1 MTNSI
6 CNKSASHWTCVLCC
20 VVGLLLTGIAA
31 ANTRLLRFG
40 YGEQERED
48 LCLQSDMFFDESR
61 SPMPLTIQGHLY
73 YRKGGCVPETV
84 PLARKGQ
91 PLPLPLQ
98 GQKILVT
105 YKIQTKPGG
114 TQHGHADDSEHT
126 QKTRTDQLGSFQVTT
141 TPVPTDALSVKVTVK
156 YYGQESEQR
165 APVAEE
171 TRVLRPKKFSANPQ
185 LTSADDQPTD
195 TQGPKGQYQVR
206 AWLPDDKGTQSFDD
220 RMKKLHLEATHEAQW
235 FNDETL
241 QKLLKAVEIN
251 LLKTEQ
257 ENNAAV
263 YTVQGTDNRAGVV
276 AIKAVYQASDD
287 NQTASEPF
295 MLAFGCKAELGW
307 KNNAPQATDGFA
319 CPHADQDEVILQ
331 RPSVSGGKAGY
342 SRRYFQKEHAL
353 VTLKL
358 KSLLDNQSPLE
369 KIPVKWQLADKQPP
383 NMAVFLGKNTDDE
396 GDAWRAEDQK
406 VDDSLTDK
414 DGHSECPVSARQL
427 YKMDDKDQENWRP
440 YTPAVGKAV
449 VVADIQGQHKQIEV
463 PFIDSL
469 WQLAEASKDNES
481 ITQINVLGYV
491 GTDRE
496 SQASRKLVTEQM
508 TDSGSTEGRQLLL
521 SARHDKSA
529 TSDFSFLLPQQSL
542 ERALQFPCKGLCR
555 ETFEKYFGR
564 MCIEQ
569 VRPSGARF
577 DFDTLSE
584 EAQESRKNIT
594 IKFVPDESSQQCE
607 NCSPPFPDQPAT
619 TEGPVEDG
627 AFCFDKP
634 LNVPSPT
641 LQVLG
646 SPDTECS
653 SCTYSVEVSLPQN
666 KRSTFG
672 PRSELDKIRIEV
684 AEDAPLPTP
693 TPPKKGADQVEI
705 SKATEYSSNN
715 SATYTVTGKDNEA
728 GVIAIKAVYEPT
740 ESITTESEP
749 LLLAFGYH
757 AKLTWENL
765 APDYNY
771 DTDKTDSHE
780 ADDEVILQ
788 RHADRVISD
797 TSLFMD
803 EHAQVTLKLTSWLD
817 DSKASAGISVKW
829 KLPDNQPPNMA
840 VFLSKTTDDNG
851 SSWAANEQKRSGQ
864 TDEKGENKIEVS
876 ARQLYKVTRNQPT
889 KRAVTGGRQDNQWRS
904 FVPATGDAIVVAD
917 IQGQQ
922 EQIKVPFVDSLWVG
936 MVSHDFG
943 LVSTIPDY
951 VEGYFNDHGYVRP
964 GKIYIAHRRFVSAF
978 LDRSSELKKLHFSVE
993 APEQGSQYDIQL
1005 APSRSSGPFSTFFP
1019 CSESKSCNDMCAAL
1033 KDYTGKVCFKY
1044 QASPTAASVRIA
1056 NDTKCPQVC
1065 KPLTPPQPHSDDGD
1079 IEDGFCC
1086 VPEWNHEKDSL

>member
-141 TPVPTDALSVKVTVK
+141 TPVPTDALSVEVTVK

-369 KIPVKWQLADKQPP
+369 KIPVKWQLADNQPP
-383 NMAVFLGKNTDDE
+383 NMAVFLDTNTDDE
-396 GDAWRAEDQK
+396 GESWDATGQK
-406 VDDSLTDK
+406 LYSSTDEN
-414 DGHSECPVSARQL
+414 GQREVPVSARQL
-427 YKMDDKDQENWRP
+427 HKMVNTGKGDNWRP
-440 YTPAVGKAV
+440 YTPAVGEAD
-449 VVADIQGQHKQIEV
+449 VVADIQGQLEHITV

-469 WQLAEASKDNES
+469 WQLAQVSKDDKWVP
-481 ITQINVLGYV
+481 QLDVLGYV
-491 GTDRE
+491 GIGGE
-496 SQASRKLVTEQM
+496 KKAARKLVTGQM
-508 TDSGSTEGRQLLL
+508 TDPWSTEGRHLRL
-521 SARHDKSA
+521 SAHDLGKTGSI
-529 TSDFSFLLPQQSL
+529 FRFLLPQKSE
-542 ERALQFPCKGLCR
+542 ERALLPTLRFPCEGCCR
-555 ETFEKYFGR
+555 KKFEESFGR

-569 VRPSGARF
+569 VRPAGDKIGNKWVDFGF
-577 DFDTLSE
+577 DGLSE
-584 EAQESRKNIT
+584 DAQESRKNIT
-594 IKFVPDESSQQCE
+594 FKFVPDKSSEQCDS
-607 NCSPPFPDQPAT
+607 CPPPLPDQPAT
-619 TEGPVEDG
+619 EGKVEDG
-627 AFCFDKP
+627 AFCFNKP
-634 LNVPSPT
+634 LKVPAPT
-641 LQVLG
+641 LKLLNKG
-646 SPDTECS
+646 PDTEGPRGS
-653 SCTYSVEVSLPQN
+653 YQVKVSLAKQQRTN
-666 KRSTFG
+666 SG
-672 PRSELDKIRIEV
+672 AGSELDKISMEV
-684 AEDAPLPTP
+684 AQDAPWPDHD
-693 TPPKKGADQVEI
+693 PPRKDPKAVEI
-705 SKATEYSSNN
+705 SRVSED
-715 SATYTVTGKDNEA
+715 TVHNVTSFKMKGLDETA
-728 GVIAIKAVYEPT
+728 GVIAVNAVYRPDSGIE
-740 ESITTESEP
+740 IKSEP
-749 LLLAFGYH
+749 LMLAFGCQ
-757 AKLTWENL
+757 AELRWKNN
-765 APDYNY
+765 APNQ
-771 DTDKTDSHE
+771 T
-780 ADDEVILQ
+780 ADGIDCPHNDDQEIILQ
-788 RHADRVISD
+788 RHADGVISN
-797 TSLFMD
+797 TPLFMG
-803 EHAQVTLKLTSWLD
+803 EHAQVTLKLTSLCD
-817 DSKASAGISVKW
+817 NLPLAGINFTW
-829 KLPDNQPPNMA
+829 LLEPTIQPDNMA
-840 VFLSKTTDDNG
+840 IFTKNLTDDY
-851 SSWAANEQKRSGQ
+851 SSNWSADAQKTSACTDASGQ
-864 TDEKGENKIEVS
+864 HQIDIS
-876 ARQLYKVTRNQPT
+876 ARQLYRPVSSSRRDKQDKAYTPAAGN
-889 KRAVTGGRQDNQWRS
+889 AV
-904 FVPATGDAIVVAD
+904 VLAD

-922 EQIKVPFVDSLWVG
+922 QRINVPFIDSLWFKG
-936 MVSHDFG
+936 EAGQFFSHDAHIKVLGYVGTDRNSTASRAFVEGALSENQRNLRFWMKLPQRENMPEYIHFVGKTSNPFKFTGDTERPVDFG
-943 LVSTIPDY
+943 NVMDAYETYQGPVCLFQQEPTGFDSGKELTLKFDKQGCNACPCPPVTAPQPGSDQGTAVEQGACGFTIP
-951 VEGYFNDHGYVRP
+951 
-964 GKIYIAHRRFVSAF
+964 
-978 LDRSSELKKLHFSVE
+978 
-993 APEQGSQYDIQL
+993 
-1005 APSRSSGPFSTFFP
+1005 
-1019 CSESKSCNDMCAAL
+1019 
-1033 KDYTGKVCFKY
+1033 
-1044 QASPTAASVRIA
+1044 
-1056 NDTKCPQVC
+1056 
-1065 KPLTPPQPHSDDGD
+1065 
-1079 IEDGFCC
+1079 
-1086 VPEWNHEKDSL
+1086 